1 MMYSKLFVGFNRQ
14 VVTPDESIPLTG
26 YSNEPKRFHKSIAQD
41 ICASCVAITDSDDTT
56 VLMVSMDICTIP
68 PYFHEVGRQKVADA
82 VGIPQEHIYMAA
94 THTHAAPGIGKADTI
109 PEAMRFR
116 EKFLNAVIVACK
128 EALEDR
134 KPATM
139 RFGSIETEGMNFV
152 KHYKARYKLTHEKT
166 GQICY
171 IGDNFGD
178 PDNTILVD
186 HATKADPT
194 LHIVQFQRE
203 GGKDIVVANF
213 RAHPHFDG
221 GRLKYVLSSDFPG
234 AFRKALET
242 MTDCHAVYFQGAS
255 GNINSY
261 SRMPSERRFTSA
273 ISYGTVL
280 AGYAAECLR
289 RHTFPAQAGKI
300 QTKQITFYGKI
311 NHTMDH
317 LAEPA
322 REIRHVW
329 DTTFDKERC
338 AQMSEPYGI
347 RSVYHAAAVYWNSR
361 RNDKDDGWM
370 ILNAVSLGKDFAFV
384 TFPGEMF
391 DSVSVR
397 MEENSPFPMT
407 MMLGYCYHH
416 IGYLPSAAAYKYTCY
431 ETDITRFAPGTGEA
445 VADAQVEMLRELYN

>member
-1 MMYSKLFVGFNRQ
+1 MESKILVGFNRQ

-26 YSNEPKRFHKSIAQD
+26 YSNEPKRFHTSIGQD
-41 ICASCVAITDSDDTT
+41 ICATCIAISDSEDTT
-56 VLMVSMDICTIP
+56 ILMVGMDICTVP
-68 PYFHEVGRQKVADA
+68 PYFHEVARQQVADA
-82 VGIPQEHIYMAA
+82 VGVPQEHIYMAA

-109 PEAMRFR
+109 PEAKRFR
-116 EKFLNAVIVACK
+116 EKFVDAIIVACK
-128 EALEDR
+128 EALADR
-134 KPATM
+134 KPATLKV
-139 RFGSIETEGMNFV
+139 GSVETENMNFV
-152 KHYKARYKLTHEKT
+152 KHYKAKYKAAHEKA

-178 PDNTILVD
+178 AANTLIVD

-194 LHIVQFQRE
+194 LHVAQFQRE
-203 GGKDIVVANF
+203 GGKDVVIANF

-234 AFRKALET
+234 AFRKALES

-255 GNINSY
+255 GNLNGR
-261 SRMPSERRFTSA
+261 SRIPSEQVFNSA
-273 ISYGTVL
+273 VSYGLAL
-280 AGYAAECLR
+280 AGYAAECMQ
-289 RHTFPAQAGKI
+289 RHMVPAQLDKLRI
-300 QTKQITFYGKI
+300 KQITYYGKI

-317 LAEPA
+317 LAEKG
-322 REIRHVW
+322 REIRHIW

-338 AQMSEPYGI
+338 AEMSEPYGI

-361 RNDKDDGWM
+361 RNDQDDGWI
-370 ILNAVSLGKDFAFV
+370 ILNAVSFGKDFAFV

-397 MEENSPFPMT
+397 MEENSPFRHT

-416 IGYLPSAAAYKYTCY
+416 IGYLPSAAAYKYTSY

-445 VADAQVEMLRELYN
+445 VADAQVEMLRELYE